1 MSRLFRL
8 WWLFCGILICTVVS
22 FSALDLL
29 QHLKGT
35 SSPVHVGELFHP
47 GPPALQP
54 FNKLPVPAPRS
65 NQKKTF
71 VFTEHI
77 AALWKLHEGKWSEFT
92 SAASRQIVE
101 TCIPPPSKCDSNIH
115 SSFPNVYTNPQPHD
129 LNQIPLPEINRFT
142 NCSPNILVHLS
153 PKHQNHK
160 LS

>member
-8 WWLFCGILICTVVS
+8 WWLFCGILLCAVVS
-22 FSALDLL
+22 FLVLDLL

-35 SSPVHVGELFHP
+35 SSPVHVGELFHL

-54 FNKLPVPAPRS
+54 GNRLPVPAPRS
-65 NQKKTF
+65 NKKKTF

-77 AALWKLHEGKWSEFT
+77 ADLWKLHEGKWSEFT

-115 SSFPNVYTNPQPHD
+115 SSFPNVLQSTTL
-129 LNQIPLPEINRFT
+129 LNQNPLQKSIVLLIVNQ
-142 NCSPNILVHLS
+142 NILVHLS
-153 PKHQNHK
+153 PKH
-160 LS
+160 